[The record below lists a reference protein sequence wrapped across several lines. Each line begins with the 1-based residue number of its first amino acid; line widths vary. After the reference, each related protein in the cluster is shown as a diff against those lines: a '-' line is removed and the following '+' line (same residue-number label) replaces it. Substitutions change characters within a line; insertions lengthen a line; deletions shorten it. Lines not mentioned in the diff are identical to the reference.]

1 MKKKIMKFLN
11 VIVIALLIN
20 AIFMFVAIM
29 NYFMIEFLPLWKVI
43 ILSIMALFESY
54 FFVSVIDKRRKSK

>member
-54 FFVSVIDKRRKSK
+54 FFVSAIDKRRKSK

>member
-1 MKKKIMKFLN
+1 MKFLN

-29 NYFMIEFLPLWKVI
+29 SYFMIEFFPLWKVI
-43 ILSIMALFESY
+43 ILSAMALFEAY
-54 FFVSVIDKRRKSK
+54 WFVSTIDKRRKAE